1 MMAGRAFELG
11 RELLNAAVKPPEINT
26 LSSAAGAGATENA
39 TATRVMAAS
48 AMDLNI
54 LIGYCDLDRPALAQ
68 SPATFS
74 APPTACTVRRLRR
87 V

>member
-1 MMAGRAFELG
+1 VGVDREGRKHILG
-11 RELLNAAVKPPEINT
+11 IE
-26 LSSAAGAGATENA
+26 AGATENA